1 MNLKVR
7 WLPPRT
13 HKGATAAAEDD
24 KEERSPQEEVKVD
37 EQLISGGGRLLSLPG
52 EEGVNWGLMRRVAG
66 NFKLPRRRG
75 TQTHIVLVLWVDGW
89 VARE

>member
-13 HKGATAAAEDD
+13 HKGATAAAGDD

-37 EQLISGGGRLLSLPG
+37 EQLISGDGRLLSLPG
-52 EEGVNWGLMRRVAG
+52 EEGVNWGLMR
-66 NFKLPRRRG
+66 
-75 TQTHIVLVLWVDGW
+75 
-89 VARE
+89 